1 MDAAPYQYRELCKVV
16 KLSAHLV
23 DAVRLPEVV
32 EVLGPLAAAHHHPQ
46 VHRTVLD
53 NQELLFT
60 HCLYT
65 LYTFQ

>member
-1 MDAAPYQYRELCKVV
+1 MLSGYHVISTENFV